1 VLAWRDDGA
10 ACESCAADYRF
21 VRGIPTFLTADAAD
35 DIWAAAE
42 SGLARALRENPEL
55 ERALMD
61 PPPEALGPADRMFRS
76 FVLEERG
83 DFESA
88 RASAPDMSELYTPEM
103 NTCRQKAFTALLER
117 LDGPV
122 VDLASGRCL
131 LLERM
136 NVPAV
141 ATDVSPLVLSRA
153 RERGIAGEALA
164 FDARRTPFADGAVE
178 TMTTFLGLANVE
190 DPGPLFGELR
200 RVVSGR
206 LLAIHMLYPEGDAN
220 AEAIEAMRLERL
232 LYRELFLDGLATAGW
247 DTEVVFECR
256 ARALPTPV
264 GNVLEAAVD
273 GLPVAPTE
281 IDWVVIEAH

>member
-1 VLAWRDDGA
+1 
-10 ACESCAADYRF
+10 
-21 VRGIPTFLTADAAD
+21 
-35 DIWAAAE
+35 
-42 SGLARALRENPEL
+42 
-55 ERALMD
+55 
-61 PPPEALGPADRMFRS
+61 
-76 FVLEERG
+76 
-83 DFESA
+83 
-88 RASAPDMSELYTPEM
+88 M
-103 NTCRQKAFTALLER
+103 NACRQKAFDELLAR

-131 LLERM
+131 LLERL

-141 ATDVSPLVLSRA
+141 ATDVSPLVLARA
-153 RERGIAGEALA
+153 RERGVADEALA

-220 AEAIEAMRLERL
+220 AEAIAAMRLERL
-232 LYRELFLDGLATAGW
+232 LYREPFLDGLAAAGW
-247 DTEVVFECR
+247 DARVVFECR
-256 ARALPTPV
+256 AKALPTPV
-264 GNVLEAAVD
+264 GEVLQSAID

-281 IDWVVIEAH
+281 IDWVVVEAH